1 MLSELRLR
9 PLLEGYR
16 GMPKAD
22 LGRLARAISALSDAA
37 CSPAISEFEVNPLMV
52 DGDRLWAVDARA
64 SAVDNRAAPAKGM

>member
-1 MLSELRLR
+1 
-9 PLLEGYR
+9 
-16 GMPKAD
+16 MPKAD

-64 SAVDNRAAPAKGM
+64 SAVNNKISGSPALRGGESAGGP